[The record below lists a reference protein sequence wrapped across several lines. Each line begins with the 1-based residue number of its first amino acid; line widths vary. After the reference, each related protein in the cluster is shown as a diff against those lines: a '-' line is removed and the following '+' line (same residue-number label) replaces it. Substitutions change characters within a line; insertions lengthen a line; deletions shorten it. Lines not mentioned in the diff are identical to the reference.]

1 MSASSLSAVV
11 TALEN
16 VLITQHKKGFVTTEI
31 SDAMRDIANL
41 NGNMMLDGELVR
53 FSEIIKDVS
62 DSEVR
67 VFFNNFIDI
76 LIQWYWFFD
85 IYDG

>member
-1 MSASSLSAVV
+1 
-11 TALEN
+11 
-16 VLITQHKKGFVTTEI
+16 
-31 SDAMRDIANL
+31 
-41 NGNMMLDGELVR
+41 MMLDGELVR

-76 LIQWYWFFD
+76 LIQCYFGFF
-85 IYDG
+85 